1 MIRPRGNYYA
11 EANKLILKNIEYD
24 AEEEWKINSKRE
36 KIYLVLHY
44 AYIHNRKRSIHQKIL
59 KIYKNN

>member
-24 AEEEWKINSKRE
+24 AQEEWKIN
-36 KIYLVLHY
+36 
-44 AYIHNRKRSIHQKIL
+44 
-59 KIYKNN
+59 